1 MTVSC
6 HFVPL
11 LLLLVL
17 AEQTSGNKYYSHG
30 NGQQQTIIEDPSD
43 QQVKV
48 GDKALLKCRVKNLR
62 GEPQWCIDDFC
73 LGVSKNLIESGNH
86 SAGLSLKGRPRYRII
101 GDRSRGEFDL
111 LIEPV
116 QLQDNMF
123 FYCMVTAASE
133 TIKAVKSK
141 KVFLTVLAHPQSLHL
156 DNPVHVS
163 LNKPSSIQCVA
174 KQSRP
179 PVKILIAINGQ
190 LITDESR
197 YKTEVVQY
205 PAEWVRLGRYDAESQ
220 LNESIRFT
228 VPTAKPID
236 GHVLRESY
244 YDTITNVTI
253 DDVTIRM
260 EGQNVECFAYSFV
273 NWNSN
278 GNQANINNNIRYLMH
293 SSNKN
298 VNSIH
303 NNVMSVK
310 SMIQVDCN
318 HLNNLFFQSISI
330 HCFLVV

>member
-1 MTVSC
+1 MTIGC
-6 HFVPL
+6 HFLPLLL

-17 AEQTSGNKYYSHG
+17 AAEHTSGNKYYSHG

-73 LGVSKNLIESGNH
+73 LGVSKNLVEPGGNQ

-111 LIEPV
+111 LVEPV

-141 KVFLTVLAHPQSLHL
+141 KVFLTVLSHPQSLHL

-205 PAEWVRLGRYDAESQ
+205 PAEWVRRGGSYESESQSQ
-220 LNESIRFT
+220 LNDSIRFT
-228 VPTAKPID
+228 VPTAKPIES
-236 GHVLRESY
+236 HVLRESY

-278 GNQANINNNIRYLMH
+278 GNQANINNNI
-293 SSNKN
+293 
-298 VNSIH
+298 I
-303 NNVMSVK
+303 
-310 SMIQVDCN
+310 
-318 HLNNLFFQSISI
+318 
-330 HCFLVV
+330 VVYS